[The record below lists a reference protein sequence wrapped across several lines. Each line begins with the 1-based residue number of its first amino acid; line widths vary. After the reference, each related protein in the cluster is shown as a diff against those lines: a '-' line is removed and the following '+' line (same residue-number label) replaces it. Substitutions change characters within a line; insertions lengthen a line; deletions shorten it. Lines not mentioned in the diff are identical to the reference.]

1 MEKKILVSADP
12 YDIGIII
19 EEARVV
25 IEVVC
30 ALNFEFIARN
40 SDTNAEKD
48 ENNKILRL
56 S

>member
-25 IEVVC
+25 IEVFS
-30 ALNFEFIARN
+30 ALNFVAKLAPYDFN
-40 SDTNAEKD
+40 
-48 ENNKILRL
+48 
-56 S
+56 